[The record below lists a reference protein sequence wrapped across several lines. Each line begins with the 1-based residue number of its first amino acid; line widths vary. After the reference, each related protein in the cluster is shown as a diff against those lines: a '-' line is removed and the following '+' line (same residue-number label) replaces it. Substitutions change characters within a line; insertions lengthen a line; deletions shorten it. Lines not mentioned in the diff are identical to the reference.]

1 MATGYGHSHQ
11 TALLLRLVAIGSH
24 PTSGPA
30 LVVFGRNKF
39 TEDVP
44 NVLKYHHTSLQHI

>member
-30 LVVFGRNKF
+30 LVVFGRNQF